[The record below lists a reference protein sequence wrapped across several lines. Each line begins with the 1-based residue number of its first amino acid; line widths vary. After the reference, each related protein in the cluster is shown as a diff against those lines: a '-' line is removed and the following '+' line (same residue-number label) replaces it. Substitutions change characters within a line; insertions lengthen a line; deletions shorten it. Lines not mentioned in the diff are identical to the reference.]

1 MMAHRRRKKNI
12 IPLNVVRKRGEKHRV
27 SKEFVN
33 ITVYSTSP
41 QLQHVSSVPANLE
54 SGEGCTQELIPGY
67 LTDQPEDQITLSHEA
82 DSYQSQHSKRKLKQ
96 NEKWRESSY
105 SAFKAL
111 IEEESMKMDETCS
124 NCGAPA
130 NVRCRHCG
138 PCVYFCSDCGVRF
151 HSRWN
156 YHHYPERWKV

>member
-1 MMAHRRRKKNI
+1 MAHRRRKKNI

-41 QLQHVSSVPANLE
+41 QSQHVSSVPANLE

-96 NEKWRESSY
+96 NEKWRESSC

-111 IEEESMKMDETCS
+111 INARRACARGLQYLLCLCVCS
-124 NCGAPA
+124 KFAAFKWSLYNK
-130 NVRCRHCG
+130 
-138 PCVYFCSDCGVRF
+138 
-151 HSRWN
+151 WN
-156 YHHYPERWKV
+156 Y